1 MKGFTLFLTIAVVLF
16 RATGL
21 YGQCSGGLT
30 VNVTGSST
38 GGTVNTS
45 VATQPTNQTTTIGSS
60 FTLTVSATGSNLAY
74 QWKKGGVDIAINGNS
89 ASYTK
94 ASATAGDAGTYTV
107 VVHGDC
113 GADATSD
120 PATLTVNS
128 ALPLEWLDFQAHPM
142 TDKGIQNV
150 GLYWVTASEQ
160 QVKHFIVERSRD
172 GKTFTPILDPVA
184 AKNTSL
190 KNFYQEVDTKPWL
203 GVSFYRI
210 REVSLNGKVSFSV
223 IRSVVVNDSK
233 ILFTVYPN
241 PKTTELPLRI
251 QTNWTENYVFNL
263 FDAMGKLVYT
273 RTCQG
278 SLELDDL
285 NLAMGF
291 YLYECVTAQEKIAG
305 KLVVPN

>member
-1 MKGFTLFLTIAVVLF
+1 MKQNLIRHIVMSALFFVASMVAMQAQTVSINIA
-16 RATGL
+16 
-21 YGQCSGGLT
+21 
-30 VNVTGSST
+30 GSST
-38 GGTVNTS
+38 GTNNPPAI
-45 VATQPTNQTTTIGSS
+45 ATQPTAQTTTIGSS
-60 FTLTVSATGSNLAY
+60 FTLTVAATGSNLTY
-74 QWKKGGVDIAINGNS
+74 QWKKDGVNIALNGNS

-94 ASATAGDAGTYTV
+94 ASATASDAGTYTV
-107 VVHGDC
+107 VVQGDC
-113 GADATSD
+113 GTTASEQAI
-120 PATLTVNS
+120 LTINS

-142 TDKGIQNV
+142 TDKGIQSV
-150 GLYWVTASEQ
+150 SLYWVTASEQ
-160 QVKHFIVERSRD
+160 QVKHFILERSRD
-172 GKTFTPILDPVA
+172 GKTFTPIMDPVA
-184 AKNTSL
+184 AKNTPL

-210 REVSLNGKVSFSV
+210 QEVSLNGKVSFSI
-223 IRSVVVNDSK
+223 IRSVEVKDSK

-241 PKTTELPLRI
+241 PKTTDLPLRI

-305 KLVVPN
+305 KLIVPN